1 VTALS
6 DDAVAR
12 LREAALWPDLSG
24 TRYTA
29 IRPLGYGG
37 MGTVYLA
44 RDEGLGREV
53 AVKVAGTVSGDDD
66 LTRRLGTEAGV
77 LARLEHPGI
86 VPIHDVGR
94 LPDGRAYYVMK
105 RVDGRTLAAWL
116 LEPAPLAERLRIFE
130 RVCEPVA
137 FAHARGLVHRDLK
150 PDNIM
155 VGSFGEVLVLDWGVA
170 KDLGRDAPAAGGTG
184 RATPPAGAS
193 GITQPGTVMGTPG
206 FMSPEQAA
214 GDVGQV
220 DQRSDVY
227 ALGALLVQML
237 SGRAPE
243 PGQSAA
249 PPPPRPPGI
258 PRRLR
263 AIGAKAMSPS
273 PGDRYPDAGALA
285 ADVAR
290 FRAGHAVA
298 AYPESVLDRFGRVA
312 GTYRT
317 AILLVAAYLVMRV
330 IVALLTG

>member
-6 DDAVAR
+6 DDAIGR

-44 RDEGLGREV
+44 RDEALDREV
-53 AVKVAGTVSGDDD
+53 AIKVAGATPGDDD
-66 LTRRLGTEAGV
+66 LTRRLATEAGV

-116 LEPAPLAERLRIFE
+116 REPASLAERLRIFE

-170 KDLGRDAPAAGGTG
+170 KDLGRAAPAGGG
-184 RATPPAGAS
+184 AAVAPMAAAS
-193 GITQPGTVMGTPG
+193 GNTEPGTVLGTPG

-214 GDVGQV
+214 GDVHRV

-227 ALGALLVQML
+227 ALGALLFQML
-237 SGRAPE
+237 SGRAP
-243 PGQSAA
+243 
-249 PPPPRPPGI
+249 
-258 PRRLR
+258 RRLR
-263 AIGAKAMSPS
+263 AICAKAMSPP

-290 FRAGHAVA
+290 FRAGHAVT
-298 AYPESVLDRFGRVA
+298 AYPETVFDRLGRLA

-330 IVALLTG
+330 IAALLTG

>member
-1 VTALS
+1 MTALS
-6 DDAVAR
+6 DDAIGR

-44 RDEGLGREV
+44 RDEALDREV
-53 AVKVAGTVSGDDD
+53 AIKVAGATPGDDD
-66 LTRRLGTEAGV
+66 LTRRLATEAGV

-116 LEPAPLAERLRIFE
+116 REPASLAERLRIFE

-170 KDLGRDAPAAGGTG
+170 KDLGRDAPAAGGT
-184 RATPPAGAS
+184 ATPAPVTAAS
-193 GITQPGTVMGTPG
+193 GNTEPGTVMGTPG

-214 GDVGQV
+214 GDVGRV

-227 ALGALLVQML
+227 ALGALLFQML

-243 PGQSAA
+243 PGHDAPAA
-249 PPPPRPPGI
+249 PPRRPGV

-263 AIGAKAMSPS
+263 AICSKAMSPP

-290 FRAGHAVA
+290 FRAGHAVT
-298 AYPESVLDRFGRVA
+298 AYPETVFDRFGRVA

-317 AILLVAAYLVMRV
+317 PILLVAAYLVMRV

>member
-1 VTALS
+1 VTGLS

-12 LREAALWPDLSG
+12 LREAAARPDFPG
-24 TRYTA
+24 TRYRA
-29 IRPLGYGG
+29 IRPLGHGG

-44 RDEGLGREV
+44 RDEALDREV
-53 AVKVAGTVSGDDD
+53 AIKVAGIGLADDA
-66 LTRRLGTEAGV
+66 LTRRLSTEAGV

-105 RVDGRTLAAWL
+105 RVDGRTLTRVLAD
-116 LEPAPLAERLRIFE
+116 PAPLAERLRIFE

-150 PDNIM
+150 PDNVM
-155 VGSFGEVLVLDWGVA
+155 VGSFGEVLVLDWGAA
-170 KDLGRDAPAAGGTG
+170 KILGSTPRDGDATAAPPAAPGDTE
-184 RATPPAGAS
+184 
-193 GITQPGTVMGTPG
+193 PGTVMGTPG

-214 GDVGQV
+214 GDVRRV

-227 ALGALLVQML
+227 ALGAMLFQIL
-237 SGRAPE
+237 SGRAPG
-243 PGQSAA
+243 PGEDGPAA
-249 PPPPRPPGI
+249 AHRLTDT

-263 AIGAKAMSPS
+263 AICAKAMSPLAH
-273 PGDRYPDAGALA
+273 DRYQDAGGLA

-290 FRAGHAVA
+290 YRAGQAVV
-298 AYPESVLDRFGRVA
+298 AYPETALDRLGRLA
-312 GTYRT
+312 GVYRT
-317 AILLVAAYLVMRV
+317 AIVLVAAYLIMRM